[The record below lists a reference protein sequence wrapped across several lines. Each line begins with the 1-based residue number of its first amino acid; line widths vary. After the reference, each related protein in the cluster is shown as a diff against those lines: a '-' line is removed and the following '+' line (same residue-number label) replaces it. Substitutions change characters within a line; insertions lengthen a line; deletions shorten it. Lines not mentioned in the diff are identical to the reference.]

1 MAQSLKSTDMTAE
14 KQIRPV
20 LPLRDVVVYP
30 HMVIPLFVG
39 RQKSIKALEAAM
51 QEDKQILLVAQKSA
65 AVDDPG
71 LDDIYH
77 IGTLSNILQLLKLP
91 DGTVKVLVEGT
102 DRARVLQFIETD
114 DSFSAELILLEP
126 DSPRDREAEVL
137 MRSVL
142 NQFDQ
147 YVKLNN
153 KVPPEILSSL
163 SGIESA
169 GRLADTIAAHLSLKI
184 SEKQGI
190 LEIISVR
197 ERLEHLMEIME
208 SEIDLLQ
215 RGKAHPR
222 PRQEADGEEPARV
235 LPERADEGHP
245 EGARGAGGRAQRGRG
260 AGAEDRKEPACPR
273 RPRKRPPPS

>member
-1 MAQSLKSTDMTAE
+1 MAHPE
-14 KQIRPV
+14 KVIDLTEEKLVRPV

-51 QEDKQILLVAQKSA
+51 QNEKQLLLVAQKSA

-71 LDDIYH
+71 VEDIYH

-102 DRARVLQFIETD
+102 DRARVHQFIDTD
-114 DSFSAELILLEP
+114 DNFSAELILLEQ
-126 DSPRDREAEVL
+126 DSPRNREGEIL

-153 KVPPEILSSL
+153 KVPPEILV
-163 SGIESA
+163 
-169 GRLADTIAAHLSLKI
+169 HP
-184 SEKQGI
+184 
-190 LEIISVR
+190 VR
-197 ERLEHLMEIME
+197 HREC
-208 SEIDLLQ
+208 
-215 RGKAHPR
+215 
-222 PRQEADGEEPARV
+222 
-235 LPERADEGHP
+235 RASRRYH
-245 EGARGAGGRAQRGRG
+245 RRAPVAQ
-260 AGAEDRKEPACPR
+260 DQ
-273 RPRKRPPPS
+273 